1 MKKSFTVILFL
12 FISSLI
18 FAAARPSLDG
28 RAIVAEEGVLPQ
40 GLFAKTVG
48 YLPGDSV
55 SVTNPNTG
63 VVTEVLILGAIDP
76 SEGVAILLSPEAAQQ
91 LGIKRNS
98 NIQVKITKRTSNDG
112 AFSGKAVLANADG
125 SIAEIEEDD
134 EFIQNT
140 TLPVESTENLESAE
154 NSESSE
160 NVENRITENTEYNEE
175 YEDTGVSFEEDL
187 ALVEKP
193 SPLELMEMGE
203 SKVKDQLASDTDNN
217 DFGELSYLVEDEK
230 ESQVNSPVLENT
242 EIAEN
247 TETVETVETVES
259 EKIPEEDAVEEKIEL
274 AENVSEPV
282 QNVEVEDKTDEIQVE
297 EPYAEENIV
306 QAQTPAEDEV
316 KEELV
321 EDDILAEITDQNI
334 DKEDQLESEAEV
346 IVEDTL
352 ELAKTEDEEP
362 VADLT
367 APQVNLNLAEEN
379 KNEEKEE
386 LKLEEENSYAPI
398 VLEPSVLKNAS
409 DEEQPKN
416 EEVQNKKD
424 EEKSVCLDKKSDISS
439 YVKNVCE
446 LDRSKYYVQ
455 IATLG
460 DEKIIEQLIKK
471 YSKYPLFLLKKASS
485 NDYSVLA
492 GPASVDE
499 YGVLLA
505 KFKSFGYK
513 DAFVKKI
520 DAETVTS
527 YENSTAVRTS
537 APEK

>member
-98 NIQVKITKRTSNDG
+98 NIQVKITKRISNDG
-112 AFSGKAVLANADG
+112 AFSGKAVLASADG

-134 EFIQNT
+134 EFTLNT
-140 TLPVESTENLESAE
+140 TLPVESTENLESAK

-160 NVENRITENTEYNEE
+160 NVENKITENTEYNEE

-203 SKVKDQLASDTDNN
+203 SEVKDQLASDTDNN

-230 ESQVNSPVLENT
+230 ESQANSPVLENT

-247 TETVETVETVES
+247 TETEEIAES

-274 AENVSEPV
+274 AENVSETV
-282 QNVEVEDKTDEIQVE
+282 QNVEAEDKKDEIQVE

-367 APQVNLNLAEEN
+367 APQVNLDLAEEN
-379 KNEEKEE
+379 
-386 LKLEEENSYAPI
+386 
-398 VLEPSVLKNAS
+398 
-409 DEEQPKN
+409 KN

-424 EEKSVCLDKKSDISS
+424 EQKSVCLDEKLDISS

-455 IATLG
+455 IATLR

-520 DAETVTS
+520 DAETVNS
-527 YENSTAVRTS
+527 YANSTAVRTS